1 MANCPFCSD
10 ILLRH
15 IRSGKSYWLCRS
27 CRTEILD
34 EKTVAPVSRAQ
45 AQDSTGEQTSSLPHN
60 RSASVQINH
69 SAV

>member
-1 MANCPFCSD
+1 M
-10 ILLRH
+10 RH

-34 EKTVAPVSRAQ
+34 EKNVAKSSGVQP
-45 AQDSTGEQTSSLPHN
+45 QDSLGEHTRALPN
-60 RSASVQINH
+60 NLPAKVQMNH